1 MHGWYSKKQF
11 FRKQNHKEF
20 DSNLN
25 FIYEHLYYIDI
36 NDNEVEV
43 TMVTDTINHGCLYN
57 DLIYIGELK
66 YFSKIS
72 KKVFIS
78 NEF

>member
-1 MHGWYSKKQF
+1 MHGWYSKKHF
-11 FRKQNHKEF
+11 FTKQNHKEF
-20 DSNLN
+20 DGNGN

-43 TMVTDTINHGCLYN
+43 TMVSDTIKHRSLYN
-57 DLIYIGELK
+57 DLIYVGELK
-66 YFSKIS
+66 YFSRIS

-78 NEF
+78 